1 MRALNRA
8 ILICTTIS
16 LASVLVFGQEKQG
29 PDLKATV
36 EFMNR
41 MVEPEH
47 RIISMANQCEIE
59 IVNNWAY
66 SFMFPGGTRQKAD
79 EHGIP
84 RWEFT
89 WIVLKEQY
97 QLERFPLHDVDPTS
111 IRSSP
116 AFSSDFLKAHHPVQP
131 SDLEHP
137 DLRFVQFDTTDLKK
151 SVEFGAFKDAGRG
164 DKTEVFDASGVTTS
178 WFAVFESTDRAERFV
193 TALVRATNLCGGKP
207 SDFPPTPGTPIPNP
221 EKK

>member
-1 MRALNRA
+1 MRTSNRA
-8 ILICTTIS
+8 VLICTALF
-16 LASVLVFGQEKQG
+16 LASALVLGQEKQG

-41 MVEPEH
+41 MIEPEH
-47 RIISMANQCEIE
+47 RIISMANECELE

-66 SFMFPGGTRQKAD
+66 SLALPAGTTQKVD

-89 WIVLKEQY
+89 WIVREEKY
-97 QLERFPLHDVDPTS
+97 QIERFPLQDIDPTS
-111 IRSSP
+111 IKSNP

-131 SDLEHP
+131 SDLKHP
-137 DLRFVQFDTTDLKK
+137 DLRFVQFVTTDLKK
-151 SVEFGAFKDAGRG
+151 SIELGGFKDSGRG
-164 DKTEVFDASGVTTS
+164 DRTAVFDASVSTSS

-193 TALVRATNLCGGKP
+193 TALVRATKLCGGKP
-207 SDFPPTPGTPIPNP
+207 SDFPPTPSTPIPNP